1 MDPITIIVLI
11 VIVLL
16 IVLAYKFAEWKDKIE
31 GVGSPPPRNNDQNF
45 APYQPPTPTEE
56 PQYIDIEYQI
66 RINYQKMLQSNT
78 EQVMRMK
85 DADYAVLK
93 NHVFSVL
100 KTQIEKPEEYLVDLY
115 FHFQS
120 LQDTLYKWRS
130 EREDVI
136 ELCREICNE
145 NLNIVQNRQF
155 GVSGMSSP
163 SITRLC
169 VIEERMG
176 NYQRVV
182 EICDIC
188 QKHGIIDSSSQDH
201 FQSRRAR
208 MMQKC
213 ASSNNKHLHQIPD
226 NIKKLLYIDAQKA
239 DEPSAINT
247 SLPISDIDDGSFILG
262 YPDYSKLS
270 PFQRYKYI
278 TAMSNILDGTQD
290 MGYVFLY
297 YYGLERQILEG
308 DFDAAFDMIVSLRD
322 VYDNKSFQKYSAD
335 ALILTCLKKQKYE
348 HLSSFLNSIDKPHEL
363 ELDVDSYLFAKAVC
377 GIGFDTMDIFKFR
390 KAFAYTSTT
399 YIKENKE
406 QFLEYLEQ
414 SIVELVGDSAIDTS
428 CLLEHAEDCGYTVV
442 CPYANMSLHHVHAQ
456 VPCLHEQSPFY
467 EYCGKALMLAH
478 ERVKEYRKEM
488 RKELSASNNA
498 KY

>member
-1 MDPITIIVLI
+1 MLLLSAILGAVLYA
-11 VIVLL
+11 LL
-16 IVLAYKFAEWKDKIE
+16 QKTRKKQNIKD
-31 GVGSPPPRNNDQNF
+31 D
-45 APYQPPTPTEE
+45 
-56 PQYIDIEYQI
+56 
-66 RINYQKMLQSNT
+66 
-78 EQVMRMK
+78 
-85 DADYAVLK
+85 VLK
-93 NHVFSVL
+93 NDLSNYVSTFSGSSCPKPSDYKIKNELDKIFYENYKLLLEMKDYDREVIKNL
-100 KTQIEKPEEYLVDLY
+100 IFSAENIETNRSFEDQMSLYSYFQECQEVIFSWSLNRPCLMDLC
-115 FHFQS
+115 
-120 LQDTLYKWRS
+120 L
-130 EREDVI
+130 
-136 ELCREICNE
+136 EICEKNYE
-145 NLNIVQNRQF
+145 LLYNLSYFTSIKC
-155 GVSGMSSP
+155 SSP
-163 SITRLC
+163 SMSRLC
-169 VIEERMG
+169 DLLEAK
-176 NYQRVV
+176 NDYDRVV
-182 EICDIC
+182 EICKFCDDNHITEGGTINAFA
-188 QKHGIIDSSSQDH
+188 QRKE
-201 FQSRRAR
+201 RALK
-208 MMQKC
+208 KC
-213 ASSNNKHLHQIPD
+213 ASSKNKLLIAIPQ
-226 NIKKLLYIDAQKA
+226 NIRDLLYIQNEYISENHS
-239 DEPSAINT
+239 EPSTIYLDL
-247 SLPISDIDDGSFILG
+247 SLHHECEKCYVPYF
-262 YPDYSKLS
+262 PDYSKLDENE
-270 PFQRYKYI
+270 RWYYI
-278 TAMSNILDGTQD
+278 DSLKHILDGTQD

-297 YYGLERQILEG
+297 YYGLERQMLEG

-488 RKELSASNNA
+488 RKALSASNNA